1 MAVLCF
7 LLLLACYF
15 DYSRRKIPN
24 LLLLGILVMG
34 LEEAFRG
41 GGGGAVLLFL
51 VRMAVVILALY
62 PLFRIGA
69 VGAGDV
75 KLLGVCAGYFPGD
88 RILFFLF
95 FSMLLSA
102 AFSLMKLWREKNA
115 MERFV
120 YLGEYLTDVLR
131 TGNLRLY
138 FENRKE
144 LRAAGICLSGPIL
157 ISVLMYWGGIY

>member
-7 LLLLACYF
+7 LLLFACCF
-15 DYSRRKIPN
+15 DYSRRRIPN
-24 LLLLGILVMG
+24 LLLLGTLAIG
-34 LEEAFRG
+34 LWEAFRG
-41 GGGGAVLLFL
+41 GGGSSVLLFL
-51 VRMAVVILALY
+51 ARMAMVMLALY
-62 PLFRIGA
+62 PLFRVGA

-88 RILFFLF
+88 KILFFLF
-95 FSMLLSA
+95 YSMLLSA

-115 MERFV
+115 RERFA
-120 YLGEYLTDVLR
+120 YLGEYLAEVLR

-138 FENRKE
+138 FENQKE

-157 ISVLMYWGGIY
+157 VSALMYWGGIY

>member
-7 LLLLACYF
+7 LLVPACYF
-15 DYSRRKIPN
+15 DYSRRRIPN
-24 LLLLGILVMG
+24 LLLLGILAIG

-41 GGGGAVLLFL
+41 GGGRAVLLFL
-51 VRMAVVILALY
+51 VRITLVILALY
-62 PLFRIGA
+62 PFFCIGT

-75 KLLGVCAGYFPGD
+75 KLFGVCAGYFPGS

-115 MERFV
+115 KERFM
-120 YLGEYLTDVLR
+120 YLGEYLADVLR

-144 LRAAGICLSGPIL
+144 FREAGICLSGPIL
-157 ISVLMYWGGIY
+157 ISVLMHWGGIY